1 MLELEQGVLE
11 RHSPLLIVLLVELVE
26 DGLDRELPRALLVVR
41 AALVEVPV
49 VADELGH
56 DWEEPVEVPSL
67 SPQGVQVEGEE
78 EVVTDLLTHAPMVGH
93 PLIQKKFSNKFL
105 S

>member
-1 MLELEQGVLE
+1 MLE

-49 VADELGH
+49 VADELAMTGKN
-56 DWEEPVEVPSL
+56 L
-67 SPQGVQVEGEE
+67 
-78 EVVTDLLTHAPMVGH
+78 
-93 PLIQKKFSNKFL
+93 
-105 S
+105 